1 MQIIREMLLLQFNV
15 SYSFK
20 CIWGKQDPPVFR
32 FITMLLLYYLKKSE
46 NELKYGLIWFN
57 LVFFLLLTNWDF
69 LSRPLFFPGVREG
82 GSGVFVKAYGT

>member
-1 MQIIREMLLLQFNV
+1 MHLGETGSTSVQVHYHVIIIL
-15 SYSFK
+15 
-20 CIWGKQDPPVFR
+20 
-32 FITMLLLYYLKKSE
+32 LKKSE

-82 GSGVFVKAYGT
+82 GSGVFVKTYGT